1 MNAYPTIRT
10 LFFISIL
17 LIGMPSCTDTLGE
30 FPDFKIKNNDQTVE
44 NVNDFIKDKPA
55 MIVHF
60 DADCKGCQD
69 EAEGIVKNLQKF
81 GDVKIVFASLQDFEK
96 IDLFDKYFQLS
107 THPNITVGQD
117 YLNTIPNRF
126 DTYTTPLIALIDE
139 NSHIRKVITG
149 EIEMPELIQLLNEI
163 R

>member
-1 MNAYPTIRT
+1 MKAIKP
-10 LFFISIL
+10 IL
-17 LIGMPSCTDTLGE
+17 YLGSFVWILALHSCTDTLGE
-30 FPDFKIKNNDQTVE
+30 LPDFKIKKNDQVVE
-44 NVNDFIKDKPA
+44 DVNAFIKDKPA

-81 GDVKIVFASLQDFEK
+81 GDIKIVFASLQGFDK
-96 IDLFDKYFQLS
+96 IDLFDDYFRLS
-107 THPNITVGQD
+107 AHPNITVGQD

>member
-1 MNAYPTIRT
+1 MKAIRLLQYLAT
-10 LFFISIL
+10 LVWIL
-17 LIGMPSCTDTLGE
+17 FLQSCTDTLGE
-30 FPDFKIKNNDQTVE
+30 LPDFKIRKNNQTVE
-44 NVNDFIKDKPA
+44 NVNAFIKDQPA

-81 GDVKIVFASLQDFEK
+81 GDIKIVFASLQGFDK
-96 IDLFDKYFQLS
+96 IDLFDDYFQLS

-117 YLNTIPNRF
+117 YQNTIPNRF
-126 DTYTTPLIALIDE
+126 ETYTTPLIALIDE

>member
-1 MNAYPTIRT
+1 MKALHTILYIVGLVWIVT
-10 LFFISIL
+10 LH
-17 LIGMPSCTDTLGE
+17 SCTDTLGE
-30 FPDFKIKNNDQTVE
+30 LPDFKIKKNDQVVE
-44 NVNDFIKDKPA
+44 DVNAFIKDKPA

-81 GDVKIVFASLQDFEK
+81 GDIKIVFASLQGFDK
-96 IDLFDKYFQLS
+96 IVLFDDYFQLS
-107 THPNITVGQD
+107 AHQNITVGQD
-117 YLNTIPNRF
+117 YLNMIPNRF
-126 DTYTTPLIALIDE
+126 ETYTTPLIALIDE

>member
-1 MNAYPTIRT
+1 MKALKPITHIVGFV
-10 LFFISIL
+10 LIL
-17 LIGMPSCTDTLGE
+17 LTSGCTDTLGE
-30 FPDFKIKNNDQTVE
+30 LPDFKLKKSVQSEVSVSKIIQ
-44 NVNDFIKDKPA
+44 DKPA

-69 EAEGIVKNLQKF
+69 EAEGIVKNLSRF
-81 GDVKIVFASLQDFEK
+81 GDINIVFASLQGFDK
-96 IDLFDKYFQLS
+96 IDLFDEYFHLS
-107 THPNITVGQD
+107 EHKNIIVGQD
-117 YLNTIPNRF
+117 YSNAIPTHF
-126 DTYTTPLIALIDE
+126 KTYTTPLIVLIDD